1 MAERRPLICSRILD
15 KFSSSIFSKS
25 KRFFLSSCHFLSSLG
40 ICSSPV
46 PSHDYRRSM
55 HDEEVH
61 RNSGSRSSDTSKRCV
76 AVFSSRFFLPFFL
89 RGTCCRVAR
98 QTRGMPGLIKDGTR
112 SPTPDKSFPKAVT
125 LRTKRENENARL
137 ESTLFSRSSEQ
148 HERDGS
154 ELDEKFESALDAVLC
169 KSLARDDR
177 KFTSPTFEKQNT
189 PDDNRYRVNEM
200 GKSCPVRGIFI
211 CKSGIFLLT
220 LFLAMYKSN
229 DKY

>member
-1 MAERRPLICSRILD
+1 MR
-15 KFSSSIFSKS
+15 
-25 KRFFLSSCHFLSSLG
+25 
-40 ICSSPV
+40 
-46 PSHDYRRSM
+46 
-55 HDEEVH
+55 DEEVH

-76 AVFSSRFFLPFFL
+76 AVSSSRFFLSFFL

-154 ELDEKFESALDAVLC
+154 ELDAKFESTLDAVLC
-169 KSLARDDR
+169 KSLARDHR
-177 KFTSPTFEKQNT
+177 KFTSPTRRMFPFEKQNT

-200 GKSCPVRGIFI
+200 GKSCPVRGILDLQ
-211 CKSGIFLLT
+211 KWN
-220 LFLAMYKSN
+220 LFVNIVSSN
-229 DKY
+229 AQKQR